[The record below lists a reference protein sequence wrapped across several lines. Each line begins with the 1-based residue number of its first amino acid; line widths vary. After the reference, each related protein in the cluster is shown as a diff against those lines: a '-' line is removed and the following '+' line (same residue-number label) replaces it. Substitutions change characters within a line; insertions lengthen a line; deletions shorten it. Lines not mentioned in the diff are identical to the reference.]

1 MKKTYL
7 WAMLIFIPLGN
18 AVAQEEMGS
27 DQEIRP
33 EDVASNSETSPPE
46 ANSSEANSPKVSRP
60 DSNSEVGVGQNK
72 SKTASDAKLI
82 AQSDKPDTDMKDV
95 PQDETWDSF
104 TPENAA
110 KSIALDI
117 TNGVR
122 VNDIVLPSSEYHF
135 ASFGRPDPFIPQMK
149 IDRSGEAV
157 RENRPGGEEIQ
168 ITSILQKYPL
178 AELVV
183 VGIWSPQNRAR
194 KALISCPTGQGVVVQ
209 IGDPMGIRAGK
220 IISINSD
227 HLMVREFEISFDGT
241 RQFEDKEVWL
251 KGKQPEEK
259 GTLTLKPKGNNL
271 NSSNI
276 FGDQNSYPNQPNSN
290 QIPSVYSNSGTS
302 NTLNGEEG
310 DYRNA
315 QNTNYKQKLLSGPS
329 SAASSQI
336 PPPPQPLSKVPPP
349 PKVAQPPVA
358 QPPKVSGIGP

>member
-7 WAMLIFIPLGN
+7 WAILVFISLGN
-18 AVAQEEMGS
+18 VVAQEETGS

-33 EDVASNSETSPPE
+33 EDVASKSETSTTE
-46 ANSSEANSPKVSRP
+46 TSTTETSSTEVSRP
-60 DSNSEVGVGQNK
+60 EGSSEVWVGQEE
-72 SKTASDAKLI
+72 SKAASDGKLL
-82 AQSDKPDTDMKDV
+82 AQSDKPDSDTKDV
-95 PQDETWDSF
+95 PQDGTWDSY

-149 IDRSGEAV
+149 INRSGEAV

-168 ITSILQKYPL
+168 ITSVLQKYPL

-183 VGIWSPQNRAR
+183 VGIWSPQSRAR
-194 KALISCPTGQGVVVQ
+194 KALVSCPTGQGVVVQ

-241 RQFEDKEVWL
+241 RQFEDKKVWL
-251 KGKQPEEK
+251 KGREPEER
-259 GTLTLKPKGNNL
+259 GTLTLKPKAKNL
-271 NSSNI
+271 DSSNSL
-276 FGDQNSYPNQPNSN
+276 GDQSAYPNQPNSN
-290 QIPSVYSNSGTS
+290 QIPSVDANFGNANFGANDTLNEEKGTS
-302 NTLNGEEG
+302 PNL
-310 DYRNA
+310 
-315 QNTNYKQKLLSGPS
+315 QKTKYTQQLLSGPS
-329 SAASSQI
+329 EAANSQI
-336 PPPPQPLSKVPPP
+336 PPRPKVLPKAPPP
-349 PKVAQPPVA
+349 PSSATSNGRGTVP
-358 QPPKVSGIGP
+358 